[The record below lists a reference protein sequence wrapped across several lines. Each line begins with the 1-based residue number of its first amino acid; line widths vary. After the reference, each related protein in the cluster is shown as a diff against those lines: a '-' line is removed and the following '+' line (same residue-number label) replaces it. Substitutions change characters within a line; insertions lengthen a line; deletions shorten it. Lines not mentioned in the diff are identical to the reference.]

1 MVLATP
7 RHIPADEKAQGV
19 DHVLRRKHGGKDGG
33 KDVMENLQA
42 LLPDRMPLCYCIKN
56 GGF

>member
-1 MVLATP
+1 VVLATP
-7 RHIPADEKAQGV
+7 RHIPADEKALEV
-19 DHVLRRKHGGKDGG
+19 DHVLRRKHGG